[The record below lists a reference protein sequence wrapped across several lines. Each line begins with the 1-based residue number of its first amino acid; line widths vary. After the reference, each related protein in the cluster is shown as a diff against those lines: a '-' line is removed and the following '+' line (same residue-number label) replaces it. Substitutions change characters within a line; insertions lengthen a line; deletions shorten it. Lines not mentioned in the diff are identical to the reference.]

1 MTERE
6 KMLAGQLYD
15 CGDAEL
21 LTQWHRA
28 KDLVRD
34 YNSTDSADTLKK
46 NQILNELLGG
56 RGEALWITAPF
67 FADYGNNIYFG
78 NNCEVNMNCTFLD
91 DNVIRIGEQCAH
103 CPQCADIYGLSS
115 HKRNGPVWSTAAGW
129 FLCVLQDTDSSGGD
143 RG

>member
-56 RGEALWITAPF
+56 RGEALWITATIF
-67 FADYGNNIYFG
+67 IL
-78 NNCEVNMNCTFLD
+78 ETTVKS
-91 DNVIRIGEQCAH
+91 I
-103 CPQCADIYGLSS
+103 
-115 HKRNGPVWSTAAGW
+115 
-129 FLCVLQDTDSSGGD
+129 
-143 RG
+143 

>member
-56 RGEALWITAPF
+56 RGEALWITAPL
-67 FADYGNNIYFG
+67 GHG
-78 NNCEVNMNCTFLD
+78 TLLS
-91 DNVIRIGEQCAH
+91 GE
-103 CPQCADIYGLSS
+103 
-115 HKRNGPVWSTAAGW
+115 
-129 FLCVLQDTDSSGGD
+129 
-143 RG
+143 

>member
-91 DNVIRIGEQCAH
+91 DNVIRIGNNALMCRYIRPFI
-103 CPQCADIYGLSS
+103 PQMQWTGLEYRSRTVPLRS
-115 HKRNGPVWSTAAGW
+115 AGHRQ
-129 FLCVLQDTDSSGGD
+129 LLL
-143 RG
+143 